1 MSKNLTHE
9 QLIAIA
15 DEFGTPVY
23 IYHAE
28 RIAEQYKKLK
38 KAFEKHIP
46 DIFRVWKD
54 GLVKGTTTVKAK
66 QLFPYESIRN

>member
-1 MSKNLTHE
+1 MSKNLTQE

-38 KAFEKHIP
+38 KAFSGFLSH
-46 DIFRVWKD
+46 D
-54 GLVKGTTTVKAK
+54 
-66 QLFPYESIRN
+66 